1 MEPIRPSPWCP
12 PPAITQDLVAATT
25 AASADQHKLTVTLT
39 TPAWIDNDEYYLL
52 KLAFVAAATSTID
65 LLGAVANFTERDHHD
80 RPHFPARRRHP
91 AAGDHLRPGR
101 VRQVLRA
108 AGKTLTAISALLG
121 LLFGIAYQISL
132 SGFPAG
138 FAGWFTVIVF
148 GLALGLVA
156 SGFYDFANSR
166 FPKINP

>member
-1 MEPIRPSPWCP
+1 M
-12 PPAITQDLVAATT
+12 TDLT
-25 AASADQHKLTVTLT
+25 S
-39 TPAWIDNDEYYLL
+39 LL
-52 KLAFVAAATSTID
+52 VGGIPLLVIIFGLVEFVKSF
-65 LLGAVANFTERDHHD
+65 G
-80 RPHFPARRRHP
+80 
-91 AAGDHLRPGR
+91 
-101 VRQVLRA
+101 A